1 MSIGGANPGDF
12 AIASYRMIDRNG
24 NPSVGD
30 PSNTFTIKPGGH
42 LEITTEFRPTAVG
55 KRLAFIDLGLD
66 TVCVDAKVQLTGEGE
81 AQLTAS
87 ATDAIWNCVP
97 VGSKDQK
104 NVVITNNGNSEL
116 SVKTIGLLQNN
127 GTFRILNIPTLPVN
141 LKKDETINLTV
152 EFAPTTNTNGLW
164 DSVLVTAVSAID
176 ANIKAPDFGARVQ
189 GNGCIGAPEYSKNCF
204 DSTRI
209 GSKSAPKTNALVI
222 KNMGQGPL
230 KVLTIKPIPPI
241 EFEAFSPAGPFDIP
255 LSGTQE
261 ISAIFIPQKK
271 GLRSGFVEIVTDA
284 RNVPD
289 TVELCGTGFLPDTVI
304 NLGKFNACENPVITI
319 PYPNVSNYDVETT
332 NTASGSTSEFSISPL
347 GNFKIP
353 ANTNHNYLI
362 VFTPNAAGSY
372 SVTAKLGERNVT
384 VNAEAITLPVTIT
397 SSINP
402 GEVTPGQKVA
412 FKVSADIQG
421 NVGSAQIN
429 AMDVLVN
436 YDSKDLDFTGTVR
449 SLNGWTWTPTLNGN
463 ILTVSGTGNPGLSGK
478 KDLFEADFNAYL
490 GDSSSFKVFVD
501 AKAKD
506 IFAKCLVIGNDT
518 STLKLAPICFANG
531 RFIRGSGLGYAL
543 SVSGQSPASDIAMI
557 DYSIGISSNTIIE
570 LYNSMGQKVHTLLT
584 GHVKEGSYQLSIDA
598 HQLPAGM
605 YTCILKSGPYA
616 NQVQLIISK

>member
-1 MSIGGANPGDF
+1 
-12 AIASYRMIDRNG
+12 
-24 NPSVGD
+24 
-30 PSNTFTIKPGGH
+30 
-42 LEITTEFRPTAVG
+42 
-55 KRLAFIDLGLD
+55 
-66 TVCVDAKVQLTGEGE
+66 
-81 AQLTAS
+81 
-87 ATDAIWNCVP
+87 
-97 VGSKDQK
+97 
-104 NVVITNNGNSEL
+104 
-116 SVKTIGLLQNN
+116 
-127 GTFRILNIPTLPVN
+127 LNIPTLPVN

-230 KVLTIKPIPPI
+230 KVLSIKPIPPI

-255 LSGTQE
+255 LSGTQD

-429 AMDVLVN
+429 AMDILVN

-449 SLNGWTWTPTLNGN
+449 SLNGWTWTPTLNGS

>member
-1 MSIGGANPGDF
+1 
-12 AIASYRMIDRNG
+12 
-24 NPSVGD
+24 
-30 PSNTFTIKPGGH
+30 
-42 LEITTEFRPTAVG
+42 
-55 KRLAFIDLGLD
+55 
-66 TVCVDAKVQLTGEGE
+66 QLSGEGE

-127 GTFRILNIPTLPVN
+127 GTFSIVNLPTLPVN

-152 EFAPTTNTNGLW
+152 EFAPKTNTNGLW

-189 GNGCIGAPEYSKNCF
+189 GNGCIGAPEYSKNCI
-204 DSTRI
+204 DSVRI

-230 KVLTIKPIPPI
+230 KVLSIKPIPPI
-241 EFEAFSPAGPFDIP
+241 EFEAFSPAGPFDID
-255 LSGTQE
+255 LNKSQD

-304 NLGKFNACENPVITI
+304 NLGLFNACENPILTL
-319 PYPNVSNYDVETT
+319 PYPNVSSYEITT
-332 NTASGSTSEFSISPL
+332 NNAASGDINQFSISPL
-347 GNFKIP
+347 GSFKIP
-353 ANTNHNYLI
+353 ANTNHTYLI
-362 VFTPNAAGSY
+362 AFTPNAAGKY
-372 SVTAKLGERNVT
+372 TVNAQLGERNVT
-384 VNAEAITLPVTIT
+384 VNAEAVTLPVTIT

-412 FKVSADIQG
+412 YKVNADIQG

-429 AMDVLVN
+429 SLDILVN
-436 YDSKDLDFTGTVR
+436 YDARDLDFTGTIR
-449 SLNGWTWTPTLNGN
+449 SLNGWTWTPSVNGN
-463 ILTVSGTGNPGLSGK
+463 VLTVSGSGTPVLSGK

-490 GDSSSFKVFVD
+490 GDSTSFKVYVE

-506 IFAKCLVIGNDT
+506 VFAKCLVIDNDT

-543 SVSGQSPASDIAMI
+543 MVSGQSPASDIATI
-557 DYSIGISSNTIIE
+557 DYSVGISSHTNIE
-570 LYNSMGQKVHTLLT
+570 LYNSMGQKVHTLLS
-584 GHVKEGSYQLSIDA
+584 GHVKEGAYQLSIDA
-598 HQLPAGM
+598 QQLPAGM
-605 YTCILKSGPYA
+605 YTCIMKSGPFA
-616 NQVQLIISK
+616 DQVQLIIAK

>member
-1 MSIGGANPGDF
+1 
-12 AIASYRMIDRNG
+12 
-24 NPSVGD
+24 
-30 PSNTFTIKPGGH
+30 
-42 LEITTEFRPTAVG
+42 
-55 KRLAFIDLGLD
+55 
-66 TVCVDAKVQLTGEGE
+66 
-81 AQLTAS
+81 
-87 ATDAIWNCVP
+87 
-97 VGSKDQK
+97 
-104 NVVITNNGNSEL
+104 
-116 SVKTIGLLQNN
+116 
-127 GTFRILNIPTLPVN
+127 
-141 LKKDETINLTV
+141 
-152 EFAPTTNTNGLW
+152 
-164 DSVLVTAVSAID
+164 
-176 ANIKAPDFGARVQ
+176 
-189 GNGCIGAPEYSKNCF
+189 
-204 DSTRI
+204 
-209 GSKSAPKTNALVI
+209 
-222 KNMGQGPL
+222 
-230 KVLTIKPIPPI
+230 
-241 EFEAFSPAGPFDIP
+241 
-255 LSGTQE
+255 
-261 ISAIFIPQKK
+261 
-271 GLRSGFVEIVTDA
+271 
-284 RNVPD
+284 
-289 TVELCGTGFLPDTVI
+289 
-304 NLGKFNACENPVITI
+304 
-319 PYPNVSNYDVETT
+319 
-332 NTASGSTSEFSISPL
+332 
-347 GNFKIP
+347 
-353 ANTNHNYLI
+353 

-429 AMDVLVN
+429 AMDILVS

-449 SLNGWTWTPTLNGN
+449 TLNGWTWTPTLNGN

-490 GDSSSFKVFVD
+490 GDSTSFKVFVD

-543 SVSGQSPASDIAMI
+543 SISGQSPASDIAMI

-584 GHVKEGSYQLSIDA
+584 GYVKEGSYQLSIDA

-616 NQVQLIISK
+616 NQVQLIIAK

>member
-1 MSIGGANPGDF
+1 
-12 AIASYRMIDRNG
+12 
-24 NPSVGD
+24 
-30 PSNTFTIKPGGH
+30 
-42 LEITTEFRPTAVG
+42 
-55 KRLAFIDLGLD
+55 
-66 TVCVDAKVQLTGEGE
+66 
-81 AQLTAS
+81 
-87 ATDAIWNCVP
+87 
-97 VGSKDQK
+97 
-104 NVVITNNGNSEL
+104 
-116 SVKTIGLLQNN
+116 
-127 GTFRILNIPTLPVN
+127 
-141 LKKDETINLTV
+141 
-152 EFAPTTNTNGLW
+152 LW

-230 KVLTIKPIPPI
+230 KVLSIKPIPPI

-255 LSGTQE
+255 LSGSQD

-289 TVELCGTGFLPDTVI
+289 TVEICGTGFLPDTVI
-304 NLGKFNACENPVITI
+304 NLGRFNACENPIITL
-319 PYPNVSNYDVETT
+319 PYPNVSSYDLQTT
-332 NTASGSTSEFSISPL
+332 NSASGATDQFSISPL

-353 ANTNHNYLI
+353 ANTNHSYLI
-362 VFTPNAAGSY
+362 VFTPNAAGNY
-372 SVTAKLGERNVT
+372 SVTAQLGERNVT

-412 FKVSADIQG
+412 FKVNADIQG

-429 AMDVLVN
+429 AMDILVN

-463 ILTVSGTGNPGLSGK
+463 VLTVSGTGNPGLSGN

-490 GDSSSFKVFVD
+490 GDSTSFKVFVD

-506 IFAKCLVIGNDT
+506 IFAKCLVISNYT
-518 STLKLAPICFANG
+518 STLKLSPICFANG

-570 LYNSMGQKVHTLLT
+570 LYNSMGQKVHTLLE
-584 GHVKEGSYQLSIDA
+584 GHVKEGAYQLSIDA
-598 HQLPAGM
+598 QQLPAGM

-616 NQVQLIISK
+616 NQVQLIIAK

>member
-1 MSIGGANPGDF
+1 
-12 AIASYRMIDRNG
+12 
-24 NPSVGD
+24 
-30 PSNTFTIKPGGH
+30 
-42 LEITTEFRPTAVG
+42 
-55 KRLAFIDLGLD
+55 
-66 TVCVDAKVQLTGEGE
+66 
-81 AQLTAS
+81 
-87 ATDAIWNCVP
+87 
-97 VGSKDQK
+97 
-104 NVVITNNGNSEL
+104 
-116 SVKTIGLLQNN
+116 
-127 GTFRILNIPTLPVN
+127 
-141 LKKDETINLTV
+141 
-152 EFAPTTNTNGLW
+152 
-164 DSVLVTAVSAID
+164 
-176 ANIKAPDFGARVQ
+176 
-189 GNGCIGAPEYSKNCF
+189 
-204 DSTRI
+204 
-209 GSKSAPKTNALVI
+209 
-222 KNMGQGPL
+222 
-230 KVLTIKPIPPI
+230 
-241 EFEAFSPAGPFDIP
+241 
-255 LSGTQE
+255 
-261 ISAIFIPQKK
+261 
-271 GLRSGFVEIVTDA
+271 
-284 RNVPD
+284 
-289 TVELCGTGFLPDTVI
+289 VI

-332 NTASGSTSEFSISPL
+332 NTASGATSEFSISPL

-353 ANTNHNYLI
+353 ANTNHNYSI

-429 AMDVLVN
+429 AMDILVN